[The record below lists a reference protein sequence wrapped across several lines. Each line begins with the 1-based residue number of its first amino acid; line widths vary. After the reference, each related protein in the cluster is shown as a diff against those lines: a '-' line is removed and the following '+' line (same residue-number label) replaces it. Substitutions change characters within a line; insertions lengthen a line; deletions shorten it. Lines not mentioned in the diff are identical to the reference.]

1 MNYLN
6 GNFLNAALYR
16 IVLIV
21 GAVSDQTDP
30 VPRDKKYQAYDNSHP
45 KIERAN
51 WKQNP
56 ITPASNKL
64 TRRKSDQRK
73 EKIEKQTKKS
83 AAEKEMKQR
92 ADQYSDDTAK
102 RERWNG
108 YCH

>member
-1 MNYLN
+1 
-6 GNFLNAALYR
+6 
-16 IVLIV
+16 
-21 GAVSDQTDP
+21 
-30 VPRDKKYQAYDNSHP
+30 
-45 KIERAN
+45 
-51 WKQNP
+51 
-56 ITPASNKL
+56 L